1 MIARCARCQGT
12 FTTDRFGLQTCP
24 HCGSE
29 LLLADPNAPATPP
42 GQPAQAETPA
52 AAPPQA
58 PPQEPPQ
65 APAAAAGGLPPPPP
79 PPPGGYGP
87 PQGGWPPPPPGGPD
101 AYPPPGGAPGELPA
115 PFAERARRG
124 FFGAFFETWKLV
136 AIQPQEFFRR
146 VRIDQTGSAILF
158 GVIASTVGNL
168 VAGLYNYLSGQQ
180 ALVAMQEMM
189 ANVPED
195 QARVMRMYAEFLAG
209 GGTLAQV
216 VLTPILTLI
225 FMYVGAGILHLV
237 LMLFRGA
244 KRPFEATLTVVAYAN
259 GLNLLLAVPV
269 CGGLLA
275 FVWFIVVLILGLGE
289 AQRCGSGKATAVVL
303 APAALACLC
312 CCAALGISA
321 PAFMKMLEGA
331 AQQGTQTT
339 NL

>member
-29 LLLADPNAPATPP
+29 LLLADPNPPATPP
-42 GQPAQAETPA
+42 GQPAQGGAPPEPPP

-58 PPQEPPQ
+58 PP
-65 APAAAAGGLPPPPP
+65 ASAGGLPPPPP

-87 PQGGWPPPPPGGPD
+87 PAGGWPPPPGGPG
-101 AYPPPGGAPGELPA
+101 AYPPPGGAPGAELA
-115 PFAERARRG
+115 SPFAERGRRG
-124 FFGAFFETWKLV
+124 FFGSFFETWKLV
-136 AIQPQEFFRR
+136 ATQPQQFFRW
-146 VRIDQTGSAILF
+146 VRIDQTGTAILF
-158 GVIASTVGNL
+158 GVIASTVGSL
-168 VAGLYNYLSGQQ
+168 AAGIYNYLGGQQ
-180 ALVAMQEMM
+180 TLLAMREMM
-189 ANVPED
+189 ENVPEE
-195 QARVMRMYAEFLAG
+195 QARFMRMYAEFLVG

-216 VLTPILTLI
+216 VLSPILTLI
-225 FMYVGAGILHLV
+225 FMYLGAGILHLL

-259 GLNLLLAVPV
+259 GLNLLMAVPG

-275 FVWFIVVLILGLGE
+275 AVWGLVVLIIGLGE
-289 AQRCGSGKATAVVL
+289 AQRCGTGKAAAAVL
-303 APAALACLC
+303 APAALACVC

-321 PAFMKMLEGA
+321 PAFLKGLEGA
-331 AQQGTQTT
+331 ARQGTQTT